1 MKIKPTVGAPLL
13 ALFIYI
19 LLLVSRMIDFSA
31 LEGADNVYLAVVVLQ
46 LVVFAVP
53 ALIYGKLKGEGYAK
67 KLRLAL
73 PRPEAM
79 ICVAIASVLLISGEM
94 LLRIALSRFLPVSDG
109 FSLYGAYAATGA
121 DGSLN
126 ALYIIFA
133 FALIPAVCEEFVFR
147 SIMIAEYES
156 CGVFTAVIASSL
168 LFSAMHFD
176 LVRAP
181 IYLFSGIVLAMTLYV
196 TRSTLAVVIVHFIYN
211 IFGLFGQKYISAF
224 YETTGSEELFVFLL
238 AVIFILFLVLFFG
251 EAGRIYET
259 YSKKNKDAPYFIP
272 KNEKRGKLVEA
283 LLSPLFLSCILL
295 FVVVAVG
302 LD

>member
-1 MKIKPTVGAPLL
+1 MKIKETVSAPIFALL
-13 ALFIYI
+13 IYI
-19 LLLVSRMIDFSA
+19 LLLVSRVFDISSFSDV
-31 LEGADNVYLAVVVLQ
+31 GNVYLAVVVLQ

-53 ALIYGKLKGEGYAK
+53 ALVYAKLKGEGYAK
-67 KLRLAL
+67 KLRLSP

-79 ICVAIASVLLISGEM
+79 ICVFVAAVLLISGEM
-94 LLRIALSRFLPVSDG
+94 LIRIGMERFVSFSDG

-121 DGSLN
+121 DGIGS
-126 ALYIIFA
+126 ALYVIFA

-156 CGVFTAVIASSL
+156 CGVVCAVAASSI

-181 IYLFSGIVLAMTLYV
+181 IYLFSGVVLAMTLYM
-196 TRSTLAVVIVHFIYN
+196 TRSTLAVMIVHFIYN
-211 IFGLFGQKYISAF
+211 MFGLFGQKYINAF

-238 AVIFILFLVLFFG
+238 AVIFLLFLIFFFG
-251 EAGRIYET
+251 EAGRLYES
-259 YSKKNKDAPYFIP
+259 YSKKSDPAPYLVP
-272 KNEKRGKLVEA
+272 KKEKRGKIVEA
-283 LLSPLFLSCILL
+283 LFSPIFLLCILL
-295 FVVVAVG
+295 FVAVAVG

>member
-1 MKIKPTVGAPLL
+1 MKIKETVSAPIFALL
-13 ALFIYI
+13 IYI
-19 LLLVSRMIDFSA
+19 LLLVSRALDISSFSDV
-31 LEGADNVYLAVVVLQ
+31 GNIYLAVVVLQ

-53 ALIYGKLKGEGYAK
+53 ALVYGKLKGEGYAK
-67 KLRLAL
+67 KLRLTL

-79 ICVAIASVLLISGEM
+79 ICVLVAAVLLISGEM
-94 LLRIALSRFLPVSDG
+94 LIRIGMERFVSFSDG
-109 FSLYGAYAATGA
+109 FSLYGAYAATGD
-121 DGSLN
+121 DGIGN
-126 ALYIIFA
+126 ALYVIFA

-156 CGVFTAVIASSL
+156 CGVVCAVVASSV

-181 IYLFSGIVLAMTLYV
+181 IYLFSGVVLAMTLYM

-211 IFGLFGQKYISAF
+211 MFGLFGQKYISAF

-238 AVIFILFLVLFFG
+238 AVIFILFLIFFFA
-251 EAGRIYET
+251 EAGRLYGS
-259 YSKKNKDAPYFIP
+259 YSKKGDPAPYLVP
-272 KNEKRGKLVEA
+272 KKEKRGKVVEA
-283 LLSPLFLSCILL
+283 LFSPIFLLCILL
-295 FVVVAVG
+295 FVAVAVG